1 MRWPCSRPW
10 RDWARALPT
19 PYAASWYLTPE
30 LLLAGLAGII
40 GSMPVVPALA
50 PFVTS
55 RRTTAAGSAEPG
67 RCPRPWAVGAAVALA
82 VLMLAS
88 MTQVAAGS
96 FSPFIYF
103 RF

>member
-1 MRWPCSRPW
+1 MLV
-10 RDWARALPT
+10 AMAGLGAGAPT

-30 LLLAGLAGII
+30 LLLAGVAGII

-50 PFVTS
+50 PYIAS
-55 RRTTAAGSAEPG
+55 RRTATSGHDAAVEMST
-67 RCPRPWAVGAAVALA
+67 PWALGAAVALA
-82 VLMLAS
+82 VLLLAS